1 MKNKSLP
8 QNTCYRVEA
17 EHNEANEHG
26 NLFKKSQNEVLTRK
40 SKGQG

>member
-17 EHNEANEHG
+17 EHNEANEHEKEMVSS
-26 NLFKKSQNEVLTRK
+26 NLIIYIPI
-40 SKGQG
+40 

>member
-8 QNTCYRVEA
+8 QNTCYRAEA

-26 NLFKKSQNEVLTRK
+26 YLFKKTQNEVLTWQ
-40 SKGQG
+40 SKD